1 MSQPPIRVLFVSQ
14 RNSLRSLLAQ
24 ACLNQMGAGRF
35 LAFSC
40 GSGVAPGQQLHPL
53 VATALAAAGISADNL
68 SSKGWN
74 HYERGEGRRMRFVIT
89 LSDDLLSRSG
99 PMWPGQPDTA
109 QWSYPDLL
117 DPARAQGVTPQEVQ
131 QTLYSLR
138 RRIELLVS
146 LPMRNV
152 DAGDLRN
159 DLRDLAYAG

>member
-1 MSQPPIRVLFVSQ
+1 MLQPPIRVLFVSQ

-24 ACLNQMGAGRF
+24 ACLNQMGGGRF

-40 GSGVAPGQQLHPL
+40 GSAVASGQQPHPL
-53 VATALAAAGISADNL
+53 VVPALAAAGMATGNL

-74 HYERGEGRRMRFVIT
+74 LYARGEERRMRFVIT
-89 LSDDLLSRSG
+89 LSDDPLSRSA

-109 QWSYPDLL
+109 LWSYPDLL
-117 DPARAQGVTPQEVQ
+117 DPARQQGATAQDVQ

-146 LPMRNV
+146 LPMRN
-152 DAGDLRN
+152 ANPGDLRN
-159 DLRDLAYAG
+159 DLRDLAYVG